1 MPSNKNKTPSTSKLK
16 KKAISYCRRKNFY
29 SNRQARRNK
38 KKNEKLVL
46 YLQYLQYLV
55 TMVGRLRKFFK
66 LNSPRTANGQ
76 KYLIFVKVGN
86 VNSQNK
92 YVYI

>member
-16 KKAISYCRRKNFY
+16 KKRYLIVEGRISIPIDRPVEI
-29 SNRQARRNK
+29 

>member
-16 KKAISYCRRKNFY
+16 KKRYLIVEGRISIPVEI
-29 SNRQARRNK
+29 

-55 TMVGRLRKFFK
+55 TMVDRLRKCFK

-76 KYLIFVKVGN
+76 KYVIFVKVGN

>member
-16 KKAISYCRRKNFY
+16 KKRYLIVEGRISIAIDRPVEI
-29 SNRQARRNK
+29 

-55 TMVGRLRKFFK
+55 TMVDRLRKCFK

-76 KYLIFVKVGN
+76 KYVIFVKVGN